1 MVIIYLGGDGMRL
14 GDKIKQRRLE
24 LGLTLEDV
32 GKVVGVA
39 KSTVNKWESGDIENM
54 RKDKIELLAKALR
67 VHPLWIMEIEDK
79 TYYGTKKVPVLGA
92 VAAGE
97 PIFAQESYDVYI
109 EIDNKI
115 PVDFCLKVK
124 GDSMVDARIL
134 DGDMVF
140 VKKQPTVENGEITVV
155 LIDDDVT
162 LKRFYKNNGGII
174 LKPEN
179 SKYQPKYYTE
189 KDFKNIRILG
199 KAMFFQSK
207 L

>member
-1 MVIIYLGGDGMRL
+1 MKL
-14 GDKIKQRRLE
+14 GDKIKKRRLE

-32 GKVVGVA
+32 GKIVGVA

-79 TYYGTKKVPVLGA
+79 TYYGTKKVPILGA
-92 VAAGE
+92 VAAGN
-97 PIFAQESYDVYI
+97 PVFAQESYDAYI
-109 EIDNKI
+109 EIDSRI

-124 GDSMVDARIL
+124 GDSMIDARIQ
-134 DGDMVF
+134 DGDIVF
-140 VKKQPTVENGEITVV
+140 IKKQPIVENGEIAVV
-155 LIDDDVT
+155 MIDNDVT

-179 SKYQPKYYTE
+179 SNYQPRYYTE
-189 KDFKNIRILG
+189 KGFNNIRILG
-199 KAMFFQSK
+199 KAVFFQSE